1 MDSALGYLHNI
12 IILLGS
18 LVIILS
24 SYFSWI
30 FIRANKDI
38 PCFNLW
44 RLRFVMILAFTLAY
58 ILLLW
63 LFANGYLSKA
73 SVALILVSSFLLGS
87 LFALIDTYIAQ
98 KTFGEVNSSNV
109 ALANA
114 NVNMAQLYAQLDELT
129 TDLEMQKNTLHQ
141 AYQDL
146 QTTQKQMI
154 QMEKLAALG
163 QLVAGIAH
171 EINTPMGAINA
182 SSAYITEQLQMK
194 FPQISRTLQE
204 INHEELDL
212 LNNLVTTSLNF
223 KGTVNSRESRMNR
236 KRIEAFLEEHEIPNG
251 EEISSLMAE
260 MHIFGELD
268 PYLEAFKDPNF
279 LKILNTAYSLSSIY
293 ENSKTIEIS
302 THKVKK
308 IIFAL
313 KNFAHFDRSEKTSK
327 FDLKQNIENV
337 VTLYQNQM
345 KYGVH
350 LQFHYDDKIGPIVGF
365 PDELGQVW
373 TNLIHNALQA
383 MDFQGSLSIDVSQDD
398 KNVYVRI
405 TDSGTGISKEIAE
418 NIFQPFFTTKGA
430 GEGSG
435 LGLHIVKQI
444 VEEKHNGKISFTSE
458 PGKTTF
464 TVELPKVKEEL
475 SKSET

>member
-1 MDSALGYLHNI
+1 MDSTLTYIFSSITALGVVAIVLQCYYGLQFIKQNQGASYINTWRMRFSIVLGTALLYLL
-12 IILLGS
+12 ILWFFAHD
-18 LVIILS
+18 
-24 SYFSWI
+24 YFSE
-30 FIRANKDI
+30 F
-38 PCFNLW
+38 
-44 RLRFVMILAFTLAY
+44 
-58 ILLLW
+58 
-63 LFANGYLSKA
+63 
-73 SVALILVSSFLLGS
+73 SVALILCGSFFIGG
-87 LFALIDTYIAQ
+87 LFALVDTFIAQ
-98 KTFGEVNSSNV
+98 KTFQEVQTSNV

-114 NVNMAQLYAQLDELT
+114 NVNMAQLYTQLDELT
-129 TDLEMQKNTLHQ
+129 TSLEIQKNTLHQ

-182 SSAYITEQLQMK
+182 SSTYISELLQVK
-194 FPQISRTLQE
+194 FPKISRTLQE
-204 INHEELDL
+204 INHEELEL

-223 KGTVNSRESRMNR
+223 KGSISSKEYRMQR
-236 KRIEAFLEEHEIPNG
+236 KRIQAFLDDHDIAQS
-251 EEISSLMAE
+251 EEIASLMAE
-260 MHIFGELD
+260 MHVYEGIENFL
-268 PYLEAFKDPNF
+268 PSFKDPNF
-279 LKILNTAYSLSSIY
+279 LMILNTAYSLSSIY

-313 KNFAHFDRSEKTSK
+313 KNFAHFDRSDKMSK

-345 KYGVH
+345 KYGVN
-350 LQFHYDDKIGPIVGF
+350 LQFHYDDAIPIMVGY

-373 TNLIHNALQA
+373 TNLMHNALQA
-383 MDFQGSLSIDVSQDD
+383 MDFVGSLSIDVTQDVGR
-398 KNVYVRI
+398 VYVSI
-405 TDSGTGISKEIAE
+405 TDSGTGIDKAIEGSV
-418 NIFQPFFTTKGA
+418 FLPFFTTKA
-430 GEGSG
+430 VGEGSG

-444 VEEKHNGKISFTSE
+444 VEEKHDGKISFKSM

-464 TVELPKVKEEL
+464 TVELPKAKAEL
-475 SKSET
+475 LENEG